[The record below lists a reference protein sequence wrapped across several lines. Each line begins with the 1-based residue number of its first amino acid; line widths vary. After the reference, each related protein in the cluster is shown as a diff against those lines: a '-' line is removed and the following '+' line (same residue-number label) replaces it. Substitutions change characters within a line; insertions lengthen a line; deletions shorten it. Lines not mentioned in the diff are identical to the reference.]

1 MENRVANRSLF
12 KNKSGARDKLRS
24 LGGIMASS
32 QPLLDEAYKSID
44 APVNQMTGMSSPTM
58 GSPMPPMQ
66 MRPPMPMQTPPP
78 MPQQMRPPMPMQT
91 PPPMPVA
98 PAPVAPA
105 PVAPAPAQA
114 QAPSLN
120 PFAQAGGLG
129 YAQGGVVTDSRGD
142 AVRDSF
148 GNPVRTAR
156 LDMDQKAGE
165 LKLSDM
171 TSKQAASLGEDTISG
186 KLPFTSP
193 FTQDNVGD
201 KAPELTAGLQEI
213 GAMMRDPDMPSE
225 DKARMLAAYTGG
237 NPKAKDMN
245 KEMKKVAKQTF
256 GKELNSNQKI
266 DALNKSITG
275 FAIASG
281 TSPRAS
287 VNFAKGMQVG
297 MLQMKA
303 TEEKRIAATSGAAGG
318 EKSRQEFRYNAVFSD
333 AFKAALG
340 ENPNDQ
346 QGALRIATELARGAA
361 PLAPSAQGGGGSVT
375 EGSNLNAEQQA
386 LIAQAN
392 EAIAAGK
399 DPAAVRQSLEK
410 MGIPSGVV

>member
-78 MPQQMRPPMPMQT
+78 MPQQT
-91 PPPMPVA
+91 APPMPVA

-245 KEMKKVAKQTF
+245 KEMRKVAKQTF

-318 EKSRQEFRYNAVFSD
+318 PKMSPLEAEADAVRDLMGKLIASGD
-333 AFKAALG
+333 SYEEAEAKAKRFAS
-340 ENPNDQ
+340 Q
-346 QGALRIATELARGAA
+346 YY
-361 PLAPSAQGGGGSVT
+361 QGGGSGSPNT
-375 EGSNLNAEQQA
+375 ELTSNQQA

>member
-58 GSPMPPMQ
+58 GSPMQTPPPMQ
-66 MRPPMPMQTPPP
+66 MPMQTP
-78 MPQQMRPPMPMQT
+78 PPMPMQT

-105 PVAPAPAQA
+105 PVAPAPAQV

-120 PFAQAGGLG
+120 PFKQDGGLG
-129 YAQGGVVTDSRGD
+129 YAEGGIVKDSRGN
-142 AVRDSF
+142 AVRDSY

-156 LDMDQKAGE
+156 LDMNQQAGDI
-165 LKLSDM
+165 KLSNM
-171 TSKQAASLGEDTISG
+171 TSKQAARLGEDTISG
-186 KLPFTSP
+186 KLPFNSP

-245 KEMKKVAKQTF
+245 KEMRKVAKQTF

-318 EKSRQEFRYNAVFSD
+318 EKSRQEYRYNAVFAD
-333 AFKAALG
+333 AFKAAL
-340 ENPNDQ
+340 EDKPDDQ
-346 QGALRIATELARGAA
+346 QGALRIATEIASGAA

-375 EGSNLNAEQQA
+375 AGSNLNAEQQA

-410 MGIPSGVV
+410 MGVPAGVV